1 MIPIFFSLVTKK
13 YEAWRLKA
21 SSCWYFLNI
30 SRGSCCL
37 TRMRHVF
44 VRWDTNIQEIPRRG
58 GPIQTLRPR
67 VPKPWV
73 QPFGDHVIMFLW
85 HLLILVSKDFYF
97 LNWMNYWRAWLI
109 LLFFYIKNNQVIL
122 NWIRSFLRWFEYDYL
137 RLVLAFDCDSI

>member
-1 MIPIFFSLVTKK
+1 MSRCWIHWNGMRIVSYFVNIKIGCWKNTCFLATILIPIFFFLVTKK

-21 SSCWYFLNI
+21 SSCWYSLNI
-30 SRGSCCL
+30 SRSSCCL

-73 QPFGDHVIMFLW
+73 QPFWWSRDYVLVTPSYSCIQRFLF
-85 HLLILVSKDFYF
+85 S
-97 LNWMNYWRAWLI
+97 
-109 LLFFYIKNNQVIL
+109 
-122 NWIRSFLRWFEYDYL
+122 
-137 RLVLAFDCDSI
+137 